1 MTAPTWFLHPIYHA
15 IANWQESGENPVVFC
30 YLMLWGYFVSLR
42 SPKFVS
48 ATERLV
54 PVCSN
59 HSANSCTPSI
69 VLRASDS

>member
-1 MTAPTWFLHPIYHA
+1 MMGSHWWVHPVCVA
-15 IANWQESGENPVVFC
+15 IASWQESGENPVVFC

-42 SPKFVS
+42 SPKFAS

-54 PVCSN
+54 PACSN
-59 HSANSCTPSI
+59 HSANSCTHSI